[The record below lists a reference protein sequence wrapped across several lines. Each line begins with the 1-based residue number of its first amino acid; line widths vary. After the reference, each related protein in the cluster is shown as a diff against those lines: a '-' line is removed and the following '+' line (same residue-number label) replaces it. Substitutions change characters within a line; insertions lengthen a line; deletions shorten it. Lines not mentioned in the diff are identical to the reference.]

1 MNIRLTQRDRE
12 EVQSIADALP
22 DSEQRDVADYVDDW
36 QRRNHINPLMMAAL
50 AFLNQHYDGQAV
62 AMLDHDD
69 DWHIKL
75 DEVLRELMIDTGN
88 RERGVN
94 VIINKVA

>member
-1 MNIRLTQRDRE
+1 MNIRLTQRDRA
-12 EVQSIADALP
+12 EVQSIADSLP
-22 DSEQRDVADYVDDW
+22 DDDLQEVAGYVDDW
-36 QRRNHINPLMMAAL
+36 QARHQVNPLTMAAI
-50 AFLNQHYDGQAV
+50 AFLSQHYDRNAV

-75 DEVLRELMIDTGN
+75 GEVLRELMIDTGK

-94 VIINKVA
+94 ALIHKVA

>member
-1 MNIRLTQRDRE
+1 MNIRLTQRDRQ

-22 DSEQRDVADYVDDW
+22 DDDLQEVAAYVDDW
-36 QRRNHINPLMMAAL
+36 QSRHHVNPLMMAAL
-50 AFLNQHYDGQAV
+50 AFLNQHYDRNAV

-75 DEVLRELMIDTGN
+75 DEVLRELMVDTGK

-94 VIINKVA
+94 ALLNKVA

>member
-1 MNIRLTQRDRE
+1 MSIRLTQRDRQ

-22 DSEQRDVADYVDDW
+22 DDDLQEVACYVDEW
-36 QRRNHINPLMMAAL
+36 QSSHHVNPLMMAAL
-50 AFLNQHYDGQAV
+50 AFLSQHYDRNAV

-75 DEVLRELMIDTGN
+75 DEVLRELMVDTGK

-94 VIINKVA
+94 ALLNKVA